1 MAPKGTKRA
10 QAKAVERTP
19 KRARLS
25 PEQEMLQRVVIAI
38 QGAEQLP
45 ASCRDLL
52 VAAAEGSLGIVKDSR
67 HPCQDKVI
75 AMIGEALTDMRDTRS
90 AAIADEA
97 EKVRAAE
104 ASMAS
109 LQAAAEAAEFFL
121 TSKSE
126 ATKAAEDGVAQAKA
140 SLAEAVAACKAAEK
154 ASRAAE
160 ASQSAREQEST
171 AFDAAVKE
179 HFSVLVDGTW
189 EQDAEAQRQMDIL
202 GPFIAQLQL
211 DESLRTSLPAACVKK
226 ASVRGS
232 FDCLVLQQAQKA
244 FSDKAAELQAAAA
257 AAAPAAAEAAQ
268 AAEGAKQAVEAAK
281 AEEAS
286 REAALEAARGE
297 ESEASAAS
305 KAAAKEVK
313 AFATEL
319 KKIARGQSQA
329 AAELELV
336 TGPLADFEALR
347 ERTAKVAEDVA
358 ADVAEVAPAVAG
370 A

>member
-90 AAIADEA
+90 AAIATEA

-189 EQDAEAQRQMDIL
+189 EQEAEAQRQMDIL

-257 AAAPAAAEAAQ
+257 AAPAAVEAAQ